1 MNRRVFLAGTTATLG
16 TALAGCTAL
25 GDERSLGQPSEELD
39 ANGREKHL
47 VFERNGKSVVT
58 ITLQQRTAAQNL
70 PGRFGLRIVISHSEN
85 TNINKFSFEL
95 RAPPTSLE
103 PPAEIYL
110 KQPDGGPWPPI
121 DFQSTE
127 NEWTRIAVDDLGDLG
142 RGTLGLETI
151 VAPLGNSV
159 EAVGV
164 RPDVTLGTTG
174 LLSGGPLRAE
184 TQTEFEPVVE

>member
-1 MNRRVFLAGTTATLG
+1 MNRRTFVAGTTATLA
-16 TALAGCTAL
+16 TTLAGCTTL
-25 GDERSLGQPSEELD
+25 GGEQSLGQPREELD
-39 ANGREKHL
+39 AGGREKHL
-47 VFERNGKSVVT
+47 IFERNGESVVT
-58 ITLQQRTAAQNL
+58 ITLQQRTAAQDL
-70 PGRFGLRIVISHSEN
+70 PGRFGLRIVISHSEK
-85 TNINKFSFEL
+85 TNINEFSLEL

-121 DFQSTE
+121 EFQSTD

-151 VAPLGNSV
+151 VAPLGDSV
-159 EAVGV
+159 DAVGV
-164 RPDVTLGTTG
+164 RPDLTLGTTG

>member
-1 MNRRVFLAGTTATLG
+1 MNRRALLAGTTATLG

-25 GDERSLGQPSEELD
+25 GGERSLGQPREELD

-70 PGRFGLRIVISHSEN
+70 PGRFGLRVVISHSEN

-95 RAPPTSLE
+95 RAPPTSVE

-121 DFQSTE
+121 DFQRTE

-151 VAPLGNSV
+151 VAPLGDSV

-164 RPDVTLGTTG
+164 RPDLTLGTTG